1 MSMQRSP
8 LRKLFPY
15 LFILAMILAWEL
27 ACIAFGVSDL
37 VLPRPS
43 QIAKVLWEKYP
54 AIWPH
59 AYQTLYTTLIGFAI
73 GVAIGVILGVAVGS
87 SRLIYETVYP
97 LLIGFYSIP
106 KVAIVPIFVIW
117 FGSGTVP
124 AILTAVVMCIFPV
137 VVNVATGLA
146 TVEPELE
153 DVLRALGASKWD
165 ILTKVGLPRS
175 MPYLFASLKIAVTL
189 AFVGAVLSESVASNR
204 GIGNMMVIASG
215 QFDVPLAFAGLT
227 ILAVMG
233 IVLYAI
239 FAVIEKRTTGWANR
253 KAEFT

>member
-1 MSMQRSP
+1 MQRSP

>member
-1 MSMQRSP
+1 MQRSP

-15 LFILAMILAWEL
+15 LFILAMILAWEV

-43 QIAKVLWEKYP
+43 QIAKVLLEKYP

-153 DVLRALGASKWD
+153 DVLRALGATKWD

-233 IVLYAI
+233 IVLYAV
-239 FAVIEKRTTGWANR
+239 FAVIEKKTTGWANR

>member
-1 MSMQRSP
+1 MQRSP

-15 LFILAMILAWEL
+15 LFILAMILAWEV

-73 GVAIGVILGVAVGS
+73 GVAVGVILGVAVGS
-87 SRLIYETVYP
+87 SRLVYETVYP

-253 KAEFT
+253 KADFN

>member
-1 MSMQRSP
+1 MTRSP
-8 LRKLFPY
+8 MRKLFPY
-15 LFILAMILAWEL
+15 LFIIAMVLLWEI
-27 ACIAFGVSDL
+27 ACVGFGISDL

-43 QIAKVLWEKYP
+43 QIAQVLWEKYP

-73 GVAIGVILGVAVGS
+73 GVVIGVLLGVAVGS
-87 SRLIYETVYP
+87 SALVYETVYP
-97 LLIGFYSIP
+97 LLIGFYSVP
-106 KVAIVPIFVIW
+106 KVAIVPILVIW

-153 DVLRALGASKWD
+153 DVLRALGATRLD
-165 ILTKVGLPRS
+165 ILLKVGLPRS

-215 QFDVPLAFAGLT
+215 QFDVPLAFAGLS

-233 IVLYAI
+233 IALYAI
-239 FAVIEKRTTGWANR
+239 FAAIEKRTTGWANR
-253 KAEFT
+253 KTEFSN

>member
-1 MSMQRSP
+1 MNRHP

-15 LFILAMILAWEL
+15 LFIFGMILAWEFT
-27 ACIAFGVSDL
+27 CVAFGISDL

-43 QIAKVLWEKYP
+43 QIARVLWEKYP

-73 GVAIGVILGVAVGS
+73 GVAVGVLLGVAVGS
-87 SRLIYETVYP
+87 SALVYETVYP

-106 KVAIVPIFVIW
+106 KVAIVPILVIW

-153 DVLRALGASKWD
+153 DVLRALGATRMD
-165 ILTKVGLPRS
+165 ILLKVGLPRS

-239 FAVIEKRTTGWANR
+239 FAAIEKRTTGWAHR
-253 KAEFT
+253 KADFNN